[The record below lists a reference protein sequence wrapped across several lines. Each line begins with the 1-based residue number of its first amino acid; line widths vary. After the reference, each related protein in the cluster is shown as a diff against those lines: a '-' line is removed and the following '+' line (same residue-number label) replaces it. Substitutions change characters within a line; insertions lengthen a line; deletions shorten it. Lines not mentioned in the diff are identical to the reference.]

1 MDLEMTWLNPFR
13 HGVVEFWCMV
23 MDEKFAILA
32 EMYRDLNPPVDVM
45 IDPEALE
52 YNGFTLD
59 RIARGISY
67 DQFVEEFEIFIN
79 TYFPDSPPIIVGQYV
94 TADIVFLENIF
105 YTVGRND
112 LILKLGNDII
122 DTKSIVNAENAIARY
137 HGKPVKYLSTS
148 LSKPWWITEV
158 LGIKDYQAHSA
169 KWDIAATRTA
179 LLILLDIHEG
189 KR

>member
-1 MDLEMTWLNPFR
+1 
-13 HGVVEFWCMV
+13 MV

-32 EMYRDLNPPVDVM
+32 EMYRDINPPVDVM

-67 DQFVEEFEIFIN
+67 DQFVEEFEILLN
-79 TYFPDSPPIIVGQYV
+79 TYFPDNPPIIVGQYV

-112 LILKLGNDII
+112 LILKL
-122 DTKSIVNAENAIARY
+122 
-137 HGKPVKYLSTS
+137 
-148 LSKPWWITEV
+148 
-158 LGIKDYQAHSA
+158 
-169 KWDIAATRTA
+169 
-179 LLILLDIHEG
+179 
-189 KR
+189 